1 MDSVLFWNQICRATA
16 DQEMALTDHTIFQ
29 WAGHRSVLTTHT
41 FKTPQKPTLLMKSCQ
56 TVCAC
61 TIAGSD
67 PTGGAGV
74 QADLST
80 FAAMGV
86 WGLSVITALT
96 AQTPVKVS
104 GTWVQP
110 AGVVEAQLQALLE
123 EFPIGAFK
131 TGMLGDREVI
141 NTVAD
146 LLPKNVPL
154 VVDPVLVSSSG
165 HQLLAEDALGVL
177 KERLISLAAVVTP
190 NLPEAEVLTG
200 LGPLCSD
207 DEVIRAG
214 HVLLDLGAAAV
225 IIKGGHRTG
234 AASTDLLITPNSVTP
249 LSSVRQPYPVH
260 GTGCCFS
267 AALAAL
273 LARGCSVTSAAEGAK
288 ALISRAICIGTIGRS
303 GMRMVD
309 PLLISSFNRVPLDLD
324 LLDVEE
330 T

>member
-1 MDSVLFWNQICRATA
+1 MQR
-16 DQEMALTDHTIFQ
+16 
-29 WAGHRSVLTTHT
+29 
-41 FKTPQKPTLLMKSCQ
+41 CQ

-67 PTGGAGV
+67 PTGGAGI

-86 WGLSVITALT
+86 WGLSVVTALT
-96 AQTPVKVS
+96 AQTPGRVS
-104 GTWVQP
+104 STWVQP
-110 AGVVEAQLQALLE
+110 AGVVAAQLQALLD

-131 TGMLGDREVI
+131 TGMLGDGSVI
-141 NTVAD
+141 NTLAD
-146 LLPKNVPL
+146 HLPKAVPL

-165 HQLLAEDALGVL
+165 HRLLAEEAIELL
-177 KERLISLAAVVTP
+177 KERLIPLATVVTP
-190 NLPEAEVLTG
+190 NLPETEVISG

-214 HVLLDLGAAAV
+214 NVLLDLGAAAV

-234 AASTDLLITPNSVTP
+234 AEATDLLITANNVTP
-249 LSSVRQPYPVH
+249 LSSIRQPYPVH

-273 LARGCSVTSAAEGAK
+273 LARGYPLASAAEGAK
-288 ALISRAICIGTIGRS
+288 CLISRAISTEPIGRS
-303 GMRMVD
+303 GIRMVD
-309 PLLISSFNRVPLDLD
+309 PLQISSSDILPPDLD
-324 LLDVEE
+324 LLDMKEA
-330 T
+330 

>member
-1 MDSVLFWNQICRATA
+1 MQR
-16 DQEMALTDHTIFQ
+16 
-29 WAGHRSVLTTHT
+29 
-41 FKTPQKPTLLMKSCQ
+41 CQ

-96 AQTPVKVS
+96 AQTPVRVS
-104 GTWVQP
+104 STWVQP
-110 AGVVEAQLQALLE
+110 ADVVAAQLQPLLE
-123 EFPIGAFK
+123 EFSIRAFK

-141 NTVAD
+141 DTIVD
-146 LLPKNVPL
+146 LLPENVPL

-165 HQLLAEDALGVL
+165 HRLLTEDALDL
-177 KERLISLAAVVTP
+177 LIERLIPIATVVTP

-200 LGPLCSD
+200 LGPLHSD
-207 DEVIRAG
+207 EEVIGAG
-214 HVLLDLGAAAV
+214 HLLLDLGAAAV

-234 AASTDLLITPNSVTP
+234 SESTDLLITAGCVTP

-267 AALAAL
+267 AAMTAL
-273 LARGCSVTSAAEGAK
+273 LARGYPIGSAAVEAK
-288 ALISRAICIGTIGRS
+288 TVISRAICSGTVGRS
-303 GMRMVD
+303 GRRMVD
-309 PLLISSFNRVPLDLD
+309 PLQISSHD
-324 LLDVEE
+324 
-330 T
+330 

>member
-1 MDSVLFWNQICRATA
+1 MQR
-16 DQEMALTDHTIFQ
+16 
-29 WAGHRSVLTTHT
+29 
-41 FKTPQKPTLLMKSCQ
+41 CQ
-56 TVCAC
+56 TICAC

-67 PTGGAGV
+67 PTGGAGI

-80 FAAMGV
+80 FATMGV

-96 AQTPVKVS
+96 AQTPCKVT

-110 AGVVEAQLQALLE
+110 AKVVAAQLQVLLE

-131 TGMLGDREVI
+131 TGMLGDGSVI
-141 NTVAD
+141 NTITD
-146 LLPKNVPL
+146 LLPKAVPL

-165 HQLLAEDALGVL
+165 HRLLAEDAIELL
-177 KERLISLAAVVTP
+177 KERLIPLAAVVTP
-190 NLPEAEVLTG
+190 NLPETEVLSG

-214 HVLLDLGAAAV
+214 NVLLDLGAAAV

-234 AASTDLLITPNSVTP
+234 AEATDLLITAGSVTP
-249 LSSVRQPYPVH
+249 LSSIRQPYPVH

-273 LARGCSVTSAAEGAK
+273 LARGYPLATAAEGAK
-288 ALISRAICIGTIGRS
+288 CLISRAISTEPIGRG
-303 GMRMVD
+303 GMRMID
-309 PLLISSFNRVPLDLD
+309 PLQISASDRVSPGLD
-324 LLDVEE
+324 LLDMKEA
-330 T
+330 